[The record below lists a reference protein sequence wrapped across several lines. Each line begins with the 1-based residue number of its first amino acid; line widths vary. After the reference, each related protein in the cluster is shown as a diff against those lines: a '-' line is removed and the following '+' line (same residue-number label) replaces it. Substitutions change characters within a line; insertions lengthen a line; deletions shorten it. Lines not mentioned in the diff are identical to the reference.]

1 MRWETEKTVREWV
14 SENFK
19 KPYSQKRKC
28 QKPYSLGKIRHT
40 KLYQEH
46 ITWLTP
52 KVNVVSQNILTLKT
66 WKYWRLTNVAVWDV
80 DLVSRA
86 SSHGFSARHVGPG
99 PRREP
104 EVIHSLCNKPF
115 GQLALVQIKT
125 AKLML
130 RHSPAQAIYRG
141 KLVSISLIFLLS
153 FLGS

>member
-1 MRWETEKTVREWV
+1 M
-14 SENFK
+14 
-19 KPYSQKRKC
+19 
-28 QKPYSLGKIRHT
+28 
-40 KLYQEH
+40 
-46 ITWLTP
+46 
-52 KVNVVSQNILTLKT
+52 
-66 WKYWRLTNVAVWDV
+66 AVWDV

-130 RHSPAQAIYRG
+130 RHSPAQVIYRG
-141 KLVSISLIFLLS
+141 KLVSISLIFPFVLFRVISSYLLTS
-153 FLGS
+153 GENKLNITLSSWPLA